1 MENVYELNNVYKTYK
16 NDGRE
21 FTALKGVSLE
31 VKEGE
36 IFGIIGMSGAGK
48 STLVRTLNRLEEVT
62 SGTVSFYGKDLASL
76 KPAELREVRHSISM
90 IFQGFNLLN
99 QRTVIQNVEQSL
111 KIIGVPRV
119 KRRKKAEQMLEIVG
133 LLAKRNEYPARLS
146 GGQKQRVAIAR
157 ALAADP
163 KVLLCDEATSALDPK
178 ITGEILDLLN
188 QRTVI
193 QNVEQSLKIIGTPRE
208 QRRKKAEQML
218 EIVGLL
224 EKRNEYP
231 ARLSG
236 GQKQR
241 VAIARAL
248 AVDPKVLLCDEATS
262 ALDPKITGE
271 ILDLLKKINEERKL
285 TIIIITHEM
294 AVVEKICDRVA
305 IIDDGNLAEIG
316 DVKEVF
322 SNPKSKAAKK
332 LVFPSN
338 PFEASHPDGK
348 VIRLVFDGTQSSVP
362 FIANLVEK
370 TGIKV
375 NILSANT
382 KSVGGIGYG
391 QMIVELPESEKE
403 RQTAIDFFKDGGL
416 SVAEVS

>member
-1 MENVYELNNVYKTYK
+1 MGNVYELNNVCKTYK

-21 FTALKGVSLE
+21 FTALKDVSLE

-76 KPAELREVRHSISM
+76 KPKELREVRHSISM

-111 KIIGVPRV
+111 R
-119 KRRKKAEQMLEIVG
+119 
-133 LLAKRNEYPARLS
+133 
-146 GGQKQRVAIAR
+146 
-157 ALAADP
+157 
-163 KVLLCDEATSALDPK
+163 
-178 ITGEILDLLN
+178 
-188 QRTVI
+188 
-193 QNVEQSLKIIGTPRE
+193 IIGTPRD

-218 EIVGLL
+218 KVVGLL
-224 EKRNEYP
+224 EKKNEYP

-271 ILDLLKKINEERKL
+271 ILDLLKRINEERKL

-316 DVKEVF
+316 DVKDVF

-338 PFEASHPDGK
+338 PFEASEPDGK

-362 FIANLVEK
+362 FIANLVEE

-391 QMIVELPESEKE
+391 QMIVELPKDDKD
-403 RQTAIDFFKDGGL
+403 RQTAISFFKDGGL
-416 SVAEVS
+416 SVSEVN

>member
-1 MENVYELNNVYKTYK
+1 MANVFELQNVYKTYR
-16 NDGRE
+16 NDGKE
-21 FTALKGVSLE
+21 FEALKNVSLE
-31 VKEGE
+31 VGEGE

-48 STLVRTLNRLEEVT
+48 STLVRTLNRLEDVSGGRVT
-62 SGTVSFYGKDLASL
+62 FYGKNLAEL
-76 KPAELREVRHSISM
+76 KPAELRKVRHSISM

-99 QRTVIQNVEQSL
+99 QRTVIQNVELSMRIL
-111 KIIGVPRV
+111 GIGRAE
-119 KRRKKAEQMLEIVG
+119 RRKKALEMLEIVG
-133 LLAKRNEYPARLS
+133 LADKANEF
-146 GGQKQRVAIAR
+146 
-157 ALAADP
+157 
-163 KVLLCDEATSALDPK
+163 
-178 ITGEILDLLN
+178 
-188 QRTVI
+188 
-193 QNVEQSLKIIGTPRE
+193 
-208 QRRKKAEQML
+208 
-218 EIVGLL
+218 
-224 EKRNEYP
+224 P

-416 SVAEVS
+416 TVTEVN